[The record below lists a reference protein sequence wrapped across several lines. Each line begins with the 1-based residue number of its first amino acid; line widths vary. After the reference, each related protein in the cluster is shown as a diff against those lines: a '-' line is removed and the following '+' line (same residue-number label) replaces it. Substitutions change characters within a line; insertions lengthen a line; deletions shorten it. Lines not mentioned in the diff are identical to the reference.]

1 MIDGEL
7 NEVYQE
13 FNPNEENKNQQR
25 KYTSQITDTKHK
37 ALRKNKKQLDEAAAE
52 PPKTKTKSELEIKL
66 AEIDDLSERSGITKT
81 ERSRLREKALGL
93 D

>member
-37 ALRKNKKQLDEAAAE
+37 ALRKM
-52 PPKTKTKSELEIKL
+52 KT
-66 AEIDDLSERSGITKT
+66 A
-81 ERSRLREKALGL
+81 
-93 D
+93 